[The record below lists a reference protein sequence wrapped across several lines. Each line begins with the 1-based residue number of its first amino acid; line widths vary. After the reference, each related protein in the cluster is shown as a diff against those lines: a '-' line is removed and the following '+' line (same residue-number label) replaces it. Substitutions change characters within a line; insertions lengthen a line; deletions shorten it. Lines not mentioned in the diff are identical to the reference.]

1 MMAESVHTGKPCH
14 VLMLFPTKPAQQR
27 HHAEK
32 LATFIREG
40 IKVQPGFLSARLF
53 LPEDGEKIVEH
64 FQWMDRAAYEVYRA
78 SDLGKAAA
86 SLLVTLHPQVFFLRE
101 LEVIV

>member
-1 MMAESVHTGKPCH
+1 VERATELAAAGKPI
-14 VLMLFPTKPAQQR
+14 PSYSRIAAASR
-27 HHAEK
+27 
-32 LATFIREG
+32 RRR
-40 IKVQPGFLSARLF
+40 FLSARLF
-53 LPEDGEKIVEH
+53 LTEDGEKIVEH

-101 LEVIV
+101 MEVIV